1 MAEPAPAAGAAPE
14 TGASGRLLSFTVIR
28 KPPAAFA
35 DEAVYAVC
43 IVELDGGGRA
53 TGRLVPFDPAP
64 ALGAPVRVVGRH
76 KGVAVFA
83 PVTT

>member
-1 MAEPAPAAGAAPE
+1 MPDAAPEAGAAPE

-43 IVELDGGGRA
+43 IVTLDDGRRA
-53 TGRLVPFDPAP
+53 TGRLAPFEPAP
-64 ALGAPVRVVGRH
+64 ELGAPVRVVGRH

-83 PVTT
+83 AVG